1 MRHGPG
7 RERRVSDRP
16 PGWGAGPGL
25 EVEVPLPE
33 PTDDH
38 SHMGDPVLP
47 SEGAGA
53 AGPGL
58 VDRDAPSPRAPDDLA
73 AAMADETG
81 DVLDRC
87 AALLRG
93 LEHRVGLA
101 LYEQVRA
108 RLAATP
114 EAP

>member
-1 MRHGPG
+1 
-7 RERRVSDRP
+7 
-16 PGWGAGPGL
+16 
-25 EVEVPLPE
+25 
-33 PTDDH
+33 
-38 SHMGDPVLP
+38 
-47 SEGAGA
+47 
-53 AGPGL
+53 
-58 VDRDAPSPRAPDDLA
+58 
-73 AAMADETG
+73 MADETG